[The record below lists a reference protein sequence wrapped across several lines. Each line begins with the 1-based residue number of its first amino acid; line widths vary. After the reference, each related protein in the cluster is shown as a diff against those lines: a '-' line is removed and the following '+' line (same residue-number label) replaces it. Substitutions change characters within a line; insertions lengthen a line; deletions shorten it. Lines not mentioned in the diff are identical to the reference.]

1 MLKQITK
8 FHKEQLLIMN
18 YALQTLVLFEKKFIK
33 LKEERDN
40 IVKAK
45 EALELSGAGLRL
57 LYFPFC
63 LI

>member
-1 MLKQITK
+1 MLKQITT
-8 FHKEQLLIMN
+8 FHKEQLLMSH
-18 YALQTLVLFEKKFIK
+18 ALQTLVLFEKKFIK